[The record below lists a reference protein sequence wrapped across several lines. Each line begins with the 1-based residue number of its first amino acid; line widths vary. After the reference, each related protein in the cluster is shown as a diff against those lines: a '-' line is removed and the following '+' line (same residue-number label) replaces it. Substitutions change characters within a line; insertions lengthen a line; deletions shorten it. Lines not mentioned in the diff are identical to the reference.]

1 MKMLLDTHALIW
13 WTLTPEML
21 SERVS
26 NLLADTNNELL
37 LSLASVWEMQ
47 IKVQIGKLR
56 LDLPLPGLIENQKL
70 TNKLQIL
77 QIDLVHVWA
86 LEELPN
92 YHKDPFDRIIIAQAN
107 VEGLPI
113 LSVDEMFDGYPVE
126 RLW

>member
-1 MKMLLDTHALIW
+1 MRLLLDTHASLW
-13 WTLTPEML
+13 WTGAPERL
-21 SERVS
+21 SQRVS
-26 NLLADTNNELL
+26 SLLADTNNELF

-56 LDLPLPGLIENQKL
+56 LDLPIPRLIEHQQL
-70 TNKLQIL
+70 TNNLQIL

-86 LEELPN
+86 LEDLPN
-92 YHKDPFDRIIIAQAN
+92 YHKDPFDRIIIAQAT

-113 LSVDEMFDGYPVE
+113 LSVDEMFDGYPVD